1 MKSIITD
8 LDKMIQQEHENAG
21 IIREYIKDKKANYV
35 RPEGDVVRQ
44 FLPGSQAL
52 LYANNTKA
60 RIRFATIAH
69 DAILDHFATLSRKD
83 QKSAYFVTL
92 TPRRFAVP
100 LDEASKFDPKP
111 LQDWTQEAL
120 GGLNYLG
127 MIEAALYPHHKL
139 NAGSQPGTISWH
151 LHTIV
156 WGTNKQDLVGRL
168 EPLADQ
174 NESLLAGV
182 KPYHCQ
188 KIKVEAVEE
197 RLLYS
202 LKSPQNQ
209 YITFSWPKE
218 RIDIETGEITSQ
230 ANLQRKAKLR
240 PGQRMQMCNVLRHQ
254 HLDQLLVAGGDGVHI
269 GRNVRH
275 EALRPLR
282 MREEMGQI
290 THRRQQK

>member
-1 MKSIITD
+1 MELLVTD
-8 LDKMIQQEHENAG
+8 LEKMIHQERENAG
-21 IIREYIKDKKANYV
+21 IIREYIQDKKANYV

-44 FLPGSQAL
+44 LLSGSQAL
-52 LYANNTKA
+52 LYANNTQA

-69 DAILDHFATLSRKD
+69 DAILDHFGSLSRKD

-92 TPRRFAVP
+92 TPRRFAMP

-120 GGLNYLG
+120 CGLNYLG
-127 MIEAALYPHHKL
+127 MIEAALYPRHKL
-139 NAGSQPGTISWH
+139 EAGSTPGTVSWH
-151 LHTIV
+151 VHATV

-168 EPLADQ
+168 EPLCDQ
-174 NESLLAGV
+174 DESLLARV

-209 YITFSWPKE
+209 YIIFSWPKE
-218 RIDIETGEITSQ
+218 RIDLETGEITSQ
-230 ANLQRKAKLR
+230 ANRQRKAKLR
-240 PGQRMQMCNVLRHQ
+240 PGQRMQMWNVLRHQ
-254 HLDQLLVAGGDGVHI
+254 HLDQLLVAGGDGTDI
-269 GRNVRH
+269 YRKICD
-275 EALRPLR
+275 EALLPHRK
-282 MREEMGQI
+282 REEMSRK
-290 THRRQQK
+290 TLRL